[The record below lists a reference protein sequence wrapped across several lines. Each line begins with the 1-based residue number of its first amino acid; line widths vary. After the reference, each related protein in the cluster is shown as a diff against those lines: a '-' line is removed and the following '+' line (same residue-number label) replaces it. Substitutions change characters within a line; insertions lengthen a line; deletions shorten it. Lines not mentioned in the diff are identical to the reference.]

1 MEQPGEEAP
10 RCLVAF
16 HGFGAVLMAGAPVV
30 RGDGSFDL
38 IDVVA
43 ASGPRGLAADAAS
56 SCLAHQAV
64 SLQTVLNVG
73 GTCKGSEVRR
83 ISDCRI
89 LCDLVSCVTLGAI
102 RSNLHLQLIANCGLA
117 GRRPLVPL
125 HPRHINDVGL
135 QTWKTCAEAVRRAS
149 AV

>member
-64 SLQTVLNVG
+64 SLQSVLNVG
-73 GTCKGSEVRR
+73 GTCMGSEVRR

-89 LCDLVSCVTLGAI
+89 LSDLVSCVTLGAI
-102 RSNLHLQLIANCGLA
+102 RSNFLGASTYSSWPIAGWLEDGCWCPYIHVISTMSGSRH
-117 GRRPLVPL
+117 GRRA
-125 HPRHINDVGL
+125 
-135 QTWKTCAEAVRRAS
+135 QKQ
-149 AV
+149 